1 MYLNYLYCH
10 SFASLEERF
19 EKGVILSNPF
29 SIDSGRISD
38 IDKTE
43 ILRASHEALRMTSTV
58 KLFSDRTLTY
68 NFFARNEEC
77 EKWRRRGD
85 ANVYC
90 S

>member
-38 IDKTE
+38 IDKPE
-43 ILRASHEALRMTSTV
+43 ILRASYKALRMTTTV
-58 KLFSDRTLTY
+58 KLF
-68 NFFARNEEC
+68 A
-77 EKWRRRGD
+77 
-85 ANVYC
+85 
-90 S
+90 